1 MLELATRIYF
11 PYEILYGCRPGPLRQ
26 VALAVLFFLTTKVS
40 ETDLSTSTG
49 RSKGLEVSPRR
60 TYRFIS
66 YENRLLQ
73 IRTVQRTSFLSVKLN
88 FALAIP
94 LICLPRA
101 INVCQD
107 CQPYPARLAK
117 PGRTILIPNATSLQD
132 RTGLLGIIFAEK
144 GVRPY
149 FQQRSKVK
157 SGEL

>member
-1 MLELATRIYF
+1 
-11 PYEILYGCRPGPLRQ
+11 Q
-26 VALAVLFFLTTKVS
+26 VALAILIFLRTKVS

-49 RSKGLEVSPRR
+49 RSKGLEVSSRR

-73 IRTVQRTSFLSVKLN
+73 SRTVQRISSFLSVKLN

-94 LICLPRA
+94 LISLPRA

-107 CQPYPARLAK
+107 CPPYPARLAK

-132 RTGLLGIIFAEK
+132 RTGLPGIIFAEK
-144 GVRPY
+144 GVRLI
-149 FQQRSKVK
+149 S
-157 SGEL
+157 